1 MRRRKTNQQP
11 PTNPKKHNTDP
22 VVTEEELNDTEV
34 VVVVVVCTRM
44 FLNPYTETED
54 KVGVDKREEETCLSG
69 YQKKTHLSYD
79 SAHGD
84 GEDPFLNLAHS
95 MIGLR
100 R

>member
-22 VVTEEELNDTEV
+22 VVTEEELNDTE